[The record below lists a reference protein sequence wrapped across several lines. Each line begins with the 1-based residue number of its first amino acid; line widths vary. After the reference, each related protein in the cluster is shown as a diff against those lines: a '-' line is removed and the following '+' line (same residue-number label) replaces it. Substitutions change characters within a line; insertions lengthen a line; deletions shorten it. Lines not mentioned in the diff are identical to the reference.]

1 VATAGAEA
9 VTAGEV
15 LEAVAVST
23 VAVLVVAGSMGEALP
38 GAVSTALVVSV
49 VDISPMAVSAALA
62 FVVAVSVGAITD
74 SLMISSSVA
83 TVIRG
88 GGTGTI
94 PTDTTVTAITRTVT
108 MDTADTPTMGTA
120 GTVTTAAAVTDTGMA
135 ADQGIPGVS
144 GGSDKPVR
152 HFEIARLV
160 VRAR

>member
-1 VATAGAEA
+1 MAE
-9 VTAGEV
+9 EV
-15 LEAVAVST
+15 LAVGVST
-23 VAVLVVAGSMGEALP
+23 VADLVVAGSMGEALP
-38 GAVSTALVVSV
+38 VEVFTVLVVSV

-94 PTDTTVTAITRTVT
+94 RTDTTVTAITRTVT

-120 GTVTTAAAVTDTGMA
+120 GTVTTVAAVTDTAMA

-144 GGSDKPVR
+144 GGGNKPVR
-152 HFEIARLV
+152 CFEA
-160 VRAR
+160 A

>member
-15 LEAVAVST
+15 LEAVAV
-23 VAVLVVAGSMGEALP
+23 LVVAGSMGEALP
-38 GAVSTALVVSV
+38 AAVSTALVVSV

-62 FVVAVSVGAITD
+62 FVAAVSVGAITD

-88 GGTGTI
+88 GGTGNI
-94 PTDTTVTAITRTVT
+94 RTDTTVTAITRTVT

-120 GTVTTAAAVTDTGMA
+120 GTVTTVAAVTDTAMA

-144 GGSDKPVR
+144 GGGNKLVR
-152 HFEIARLV
+152 CFEA
-160 VRAR
+160 A